1 MNHSLL
7 LGLAANPALPTRLTD
22 RLLALLAAGPAA
34 GAGEEDFDE
43 DFDEDFTDEL
53 ADELADR
60 ADLSRAQTVALA
72 AYAEHTA
79 LHLAYEGKP
88 AAADIDPEAQPYV
101 AVALLDS
108 GTAPPAWARLLAAH
122 PDPLV
127 REKLASCPV
136 LPAEA
141 APLLA
146 ADPEVAVVAELALW
160 APAEVAAALARH
172 PHAEVRRAASCNE
185 SVPPEALAA
194 LITGDG
200 LPAAAS
206 CLVCDQEEV
215 PFRHDPDCLLP
226 DCRLRPDAACDGSHG
241 STVLETLQGT
251 ARNPST
257 PAEAAASLI
266 GHPSVPVR
274 RGLAE
279 RTDLPEALY
288 ERLAVDPAP
297 QVRDAVAA
305 NPAIGESLVR
315 ALAADPEQEV
325 RRRVARHPRLPL
337 DLLAQ
342 PAVVGAA
349 GPGPLPR
356 ISAATTAE
364 LAELA
369 ASPHG
374 AVRMRVAERHDLP
387 PELRDALAADPDASV
402 VKAVAPHPGLSEER
416 LRAMVARH
424 GVRVL
429 ARVAANPDA
438 PGTLLAELA
447 RHEPPVRRAL
457 YEIAVHPRATAG
469 ALLPCLADSR
479 AGQYAAAHP
488 ALAPSVLADLLA
500 GPSRALAQAAASNPS
515 LPTALMEEL
524 VTRCAARR
532 PPTAA
537 AP

>member
-1 MNHSLL
+1 MNHLL
-7 LGLAANPALPTRLTD
+7 LGLAANPALPSRLTD
-22 RLLALLAAGPAA
+22 RLLALLAAGPPARA
-34 GAGEEDFDE
+34 GDE

-79 LHLAYEGKP
+79 LYLAYKGKL
-88 AAADIDPEAQPYV
+88 AAADIDPVAQPYV

-160 APAEVAAALARH
+160 ASADVAAGLARH

-206 CLVCDQEEV
+206 CLVCDQEEI

-226 DCRLRPDAACDGSHG
+226 YCRLRPDAACDGSHG
-241 STVLETLQGT
+241 STVLETLHWT

-257 PAEAAASLI
+257 PPEAAASLI
-266 GHPSVPVR
+266 GHPSMPVR
-274 RGLAE
+274 WELAE
-279 RTDLPEALY
+279 RTDLPEPLY
-288 ERLAVDPAP
+288 ERLAVDPTP

-315 ALAADPEQEV
+315 ALAADPRQEV
-325 RRRVARHPRLPL
+325 RRSVARHPRLPL
-337 DLLAQ
+337 DLLAE
-342 PAVVGAA
+342 PAAVGAA

-356 ISAATTAE
+356 ISAATAAE
-364 LAELA
+364 LVELA

-402 VKAVAPHPGLSEER
+402 VKAVAPHPGLSEEQ

-424 GVRVL
+424 GVQVL

-457 YEIAVHPRATAG
+457 YEIAVHPRSTAE
-469 ALLPCLADSR
+469 ALLPCLADSK
-479 AGQYAAAHP
+479 AGQYAASHP
-488 ALAPSVLADLLA
+488 ALAPSVLAGLLA

-524 VTRCAARR
+524 VTRCAERR
-532 PPTAA
+532 PPAAA